1 MRIVLVLGAVLLVA
15 AGLWWAAA
23 SSGDPSGGAP
33 EPVTSETAP
42 AAGPAQPSAT
52 AESAPPSKA
61 SPSIPAPPPTAAPVP
76 TSEPAQPPA
85 AEPAPA
91 VEPVPPPAAQ
101 GPVDKLKERFASEPR
116 DSGANAV
123 ESRIQA
129 AFRDPAIPAGV
140 LGSVL
145 CHKTVCKLEIRWTED
160 HNTPYMLGLSHLL
173 PDMATDLAISPAG
186 SRDPAGVIPLE
197 VYWGRKPDPTP

>member
-42 AAGPAQPSAT
+42 AAPAAQPSAT
-52 AESAPPSKA
+52 AEPAPPSKA
-61 SPSIPAPPPTAAPVP
+61 SPSPQPPPTAAPVP